1 MENQEQS
8 TNVQPVATQPELTVS
23 DLSNIRSIID
33 AAVRRGTFSASEI
46 SGVGAAYDKLN
57 SFLNSIAAADP
68 ENKSN

>member
-1 MENQEQS
+1 MENQEQNNS
-8 TNVQPVATQPELTVS
+8 VPAATAQPELTVT
-23 DLSNIRSIID
+23 DLNNIRAIID

-57 SFLNSIAAADP
+57 SFLNSIATTES